1 MIDLGILFWY
11 MHLEYPLHRFNVILS
26 NQPYFSCNWIHIK
39 LRPTCTW
46 SRNQTA
52 ESQCLYIC
60 KWILHVFLPQAERYK
75 ELKELAWKQGAVC
88 TQQAEK
94 LHWEVRA
101 DREKMAFDQRR
112 KKEVEVLS
120 ELMLHIFEVKSNMFH
135 TEITIILTMYENI
148 YISVFKFLYTV
159 HI

>member
-1 MIDLGILFWY
+1 M
-11 MHLEYPLHRFNVILS
+11 
-26 NQPYFSCNWIHIK
+26 
-39 LRPTCTW
+39 
-46 SRNQTA
+46 
-52 ESQCLYIC
+52 
-60 KWILHVFLPQAERYK
+60 
-75 ELKELAWKQGAVC
+75 QGAVF

-120 ELMLHIFEVKSNMFH
+120 ELMLHIFEVNHHGLDSNMFH

-159 HI
+159 HIQQINIVVYLEFVSSSVFCSLPTCFRFFSC